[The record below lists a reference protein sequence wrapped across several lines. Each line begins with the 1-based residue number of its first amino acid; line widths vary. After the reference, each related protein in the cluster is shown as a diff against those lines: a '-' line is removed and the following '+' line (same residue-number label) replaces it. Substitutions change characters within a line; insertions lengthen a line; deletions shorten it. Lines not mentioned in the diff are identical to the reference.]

1 MSKAVQEMFDRISG
15 GYDTLNH
22 VLSARRDLAWRR
34 KAVAMLPRRQLR
46 ILDLCGGT
54 GDFLLA
60 ARAAGV
66 ADPRSRVAD
75 FSFGMMGPLPAKGL
89 PPGIQADALKM
100 PFKDAAFDAVLC
112 GFGMRNL
119 DDLAGGVLEI
129 ARVLKPGGT
138 FVTLEFFRPT
148 TVAAKV
154 FYGGVAPVAIP
165 FVGKAFGSSREA
177 YDYLVRSIRRFVSA
191 KGYADLMVDR
201 GFRDVR
207 TKILDLGLC
216 YAVAGTK
223 GE

>member
-1 MSKAVQEMFDRISG
+1 MSQAVQEMFDRISG

-34 KAVAMLPRRQLR
+34 KAVGLLPKRQQR

-60 ARAAGV
+60 ARDAGI
-66 ADPRSRVAD
+66 AEPLSRVAD
-75 FSFGMMGPLPAKGL
+75 FSYGMMVPLPGKGL
-89 PPGIQADALKM
+89 PAGIQADALRM
-100 PFKDAAFDAVLC
+100 PFRDASFDAVLC

-119 DDLAGGVLEI
+119 DDLAAGVQEVH
-129 ARVLKPGGT
+129 RVLKPGGT

-148 TVAAKV
+148 TLAAKV

-177 YDYLVRSIRRFVSA
+177 YDYLVRSIRKFVPA
-191 KGYADLMVDR
+191 RGYAELLESR
-201 GFRDVR
+201 GFGDVR
-207 TKILDLGLC
+207 VAMLDLGLC
-216 YAVAGTK
+216 YAVAGRK